1 MTANPLPVFCTGV
14 IMAPRHAPVKAVG
27 ARSGADMLYS
37 RTRNSA
43 RRPRREGV
51 KRTTPMQRR
60 IQITLGLVFGA
71 VLVWWLF
78 KDTNWGA
85 VLTALRSANWGWM
98 AVCVGLVFLS
108 FVVRIW
114 RWHYIVC
121 SDRKVSFA
129 RMFSATQIGFLAN
142 FVLPA
147 RMGEPIRAIVLSRST
162 GIPFSKTF
170 AFVAIDRVTDMAG
183 LVAVLGLT
191 VATFHPAHAIRLPA
205 DLQNLYSG
213 EISELL
219 VRRAAEMV
227 ALGMMVLTGGM
238 FLVYF
243 QRERA
248 VRWSDRIVGVF
259 SRKLAKKAAGLVGH
273 FTEGMSA
280 MGKPAHLG
288 RAVLVSL
295 LLWGIFLATHWTM
308 FKGMHLDL
316 PWTAPFVTLSL
327 LAVFISV
334 PGPPGFVGPFHV
346 AIVAGLLLVSPG
358 IDMDV
363 ARATAILAH
372 LLNLIPVVAVGLWC
386 LSTEKMS
393 LRELKRESEH
403 VQELGADAG
412 KQA

>member
-1 MTANPLPVFCTGV
+1 
-14 IMAPRHAPVKAVG
+14 
-27 ARSGADMLYS
+27 
-37 RTRNSA
+37 
-43 RRPRREGV
+43 
-51 KRTTPMQRR
+51 MQRR
-60 IQITLGLVFGA
+60 IQIIFGATLGV

-85 VLTALRSANWGWM
+85 VLAALRAADWGWM
-98 AVCVGLVFLS
+98 AVCLGFVLLS
-108 FVVRIW
+108 FVVRVW
-114 RWHYIVC
+114 RWQFIVC
-121 SDRKVSFA
+121 SEQKVSFA
-129 RMFSATQIGFLAN
+129 RLFNATQIGFLAN

-170 AFVAIDRVTDMAG
+170 AFVAIDRITDIAG
-183 LVAVLGLT
+183 LAVALGLT
-191 VATFHPAHAIRLPA
+191 VLTFHPAHAIRLPA

-213 EISELL
+213 EISEVL
-219 VRRAAEMV
+219 VHRAAEMV
-227 ALGMMVLTGGM
+227 ALGMIVLTGGM

-248 VRWSDRIVGVF
+248 VRWSGRIVGVF
-259 SRKLAKKAAGLVGH
+259 SKRLAMKVSGLVAH

-280 MGKPAHLG
+280 MGKPARLG
-288 RAVLVSL
+288 GAVLVSL
-295 LLWGIFLATHWTM
+295 LLWCTFFATHWAM
-308 FKGMHLDL
+308 FKCMHLDL
-316 PWTAPFVTLSL
+316 PWQASLVTLSL

-346 AIVAGLLLVSPG
+346 AIVAGLLLVRPG

-372 LLNLIPVVAVGLWC
+372 LCNLLPVVVVGVWC

-403 VQELGADAG
+403 VQELSPSPDTRA
-412 KQA
+412 

>member
-1 MTANPLPVFCTGV
+1 
-14 IMAPRHAPVKAVG
+14 
-27 ARSGADMLYS
+27 
-37 RTRNSA
+37 
-43 RRPRREGV
+43 
-51 KRTTPMQRR
+51 MQRR
-60 IQITLGLVFGA
+60 IQIIFGA
-71 VLVWWLF
+71 LVGVVLVWWLF

-85 VLTALRSANWGWM
+85 VFTAVRAANWGWL
-98 AVCVGLVFLS
+98 AIALATLFLS

-114 RWHYIVC
+114 RWYYVVC
-121 SDRKVSFA
+121 SDQKVSFA

-183 LVAVLGLT
+183 LAMVLGLT
-191 VATFHPAHAIRLPA
+191 VATFHPAQAIRLPA

-213 EISELL
+213 EISAAL
-219 VRRAAEMV
+219 VRQAAEMV

-248 VRWSDRIVGVF
+248 VRWSDRFVGLF
-259 SRKLAKKAAGLVGH
+259 SKRLAKKVAGLVGH

-280 MGKPAHLG
+280 MGKPSHLG
-288 RAVLVSL
+288 RSVLVSL
-295 LLWGIFLATHWTM
+295 LLWCIFAVGHWAI
-308 FKGMHLDL
+308 FKGMRLDL
-316 PWTAPFVTLSL
+316 PWYAPFVTLSM
-327 LAVFISV
+327 LAIFISV

-346 AIVAGLLLVSPG
+346 AIVAGLLLVDPG
-358 IDMDV
+358 IDMNV

-372 LLNLIPVVAVGLWC
+372 LLNLLPVVIVGVWC

-393 LRELKRESEH
+393 LRELKHESEH
-403 VQELGADAG
+403 VKEIDAGAG
-412 KQA
+412 KQV